1 MIFPMPVHRWLRTR
15 FRNGYHLPPVGQV
28 DFGSLRRLT
37 PIGPNF
43 GFERGLP
50 IDRYYIESFLARHKD
65 DFAGRV
71 LEVGDNSYTRKFGAD
86 RVTKSDVLHVSE
98 NNPQATLVGDL
109 SRADHIPS
117 DIFDCIVLTQTL
129 HLIFDVP
136 SAIKTI
142 YRILKPGGVLLTTF
156 PGISQIANDEWGK
169 TWYWSLTTLSAGR
182 LFREVFPVA
191 NVSVEAHGNVLAAI
205 AFLHGLAVAELDP
218 RELDHRDPSYELLIA
233 VRVVKP
239 EVQV

>member
-1 MIFPMPVHRWLRTR
+1 MPVHRWLRTR

-50 IDRYYIESFLARHKD
+50 IDRYYIESFLTRHKD

-169 TWYWSLTTLSAGR
+169 TWYWSLTTLSAKR

-205 AFLHGLAVAELDP
+205 AFLHGLAVAELDL